1 MKRIGITGK
10 SGFIGTHL
18 SNNIY
23 LHKDKYELI
32 NFEDSYFKS
41 EEQLKSFVKQCD
53 VIVHLAALNRHSEPD
68 EILKIN
74 IRLVEQLIEALET
87 TNSNSHIIFS
97 SSTQEERE
105 NAYGSSKKKGR
116 ELFESWAERNNSKF
130 TGLIIP
136 NVFGPYGV
144 PFHNS
149 FISTFS
155 YQLTHNKEPRIEI
168 DAEVGLIY
176 VDELVNKIL
185 SIIETSS
192 SGINRIRLEETSKH
206 KVSDI
211 LKMMEG
217 FKLNYFDKAII
228 PELDTNFKRNL
239 FNTFRSYID
248 LNDHFP
254 FYYKLNS
261 DERGTFVETMKLN
274 SGGQVSYST
283 TKPGI
288 TRGNHF
294 HTRKIER
301 FAVIK
306 GEATIKM
313 RKINTKEIFEFKLTG
328 NEPSFVDMPIW
339 YTHNITNTGN
349 SELITV
355 FWINEFYDEKDSDT
369 FFEKVEE

>member
-10 SGFIGTHL
+10 SGFIGMHL

-32 NFEDSYFKS
+32 EFEDSYFQN

-68 EILKIN
+68 EIYKTN
-74 IRLVEQLIEALET
+74 IFLVEKLIKALELT
-87 TNSNSHIIFS
+87 DSKPHIIFS
-97 SSTQEERE
+97 SSTQEERD

-116 ELFESWAERNNSKF
+116 ELFEQWANKYNVGF

-185 SIIETSS
+185 SIIDTSS

-294 HTRKIER
+294 HTR
-301 FAVIK
+301 
-306 GEATIKM
+306 
-313 RKINTKEIFEFKLTG
+313 
-328 NEPSFVDMPIW
+328 
-339 YTHNITNTGN
+339 
-349 SELITV
+349 
-355 FWINEFYDEKDSDT
+355 
-369 FFEKVEE
+369 

>member
-18 SNNIY
+18 ANNIY
-23 LHKDKYELI
+23 LSKDKYELI
-32 NFEDSYFKS
+32 DFEDAYFQN
-41 EEQLKSFVKQCD
+41 EEILKNFVKQCD

-68 EILKIN
+68 EILKTN
-74 IRLVEQLIEALET
+74 ISLVEQLIDALES
-87 TNSNSHIIFS
+87 TNSKPHIIFS

-116 ELFESWAERNNSKF
+116 ELFENWADRNKSGF

-136 NVFGPYGV
+136 NVFGPFGV

-155 YQLTHNKEPRIEI
+155 HQLTHNLEPKIEI

-176 VDELVNKIL
+176 VDELVKHIL
-185 SIIETSS
+185 NIIETDSIS
-192 SGINRIRLEETSKH
+192 KSIVRLEETSKH

-211 LKMMEG
+211 LAMMNG
-217 FKLNYFDKAII
+217 FKSDYLEKAII
-228 PELDTNFKRNL
+228 PELNTTFKRNL
-239 FNTFRSYID
+239 FNTFRSYIE
-248 LNDHFP
+248 LNSHFP
-254 FYYKLNS
+254 FHYKLNQ
-261 DERGTFVETMKLN
+261 DERGTFIETMKLN
-274 SGGQVSYST
+274 TGGQVSYST
-283 TKPGI
+283 TIPGI

-306 GEATIKM
+306 GEAAIKM
-313 RKINTKEIFEFKLTG
+313 RKINTKEIFEFKLSG
-328 NEPSFVDMPIW
+328 DEPSFVDMPIW
-339 YTHNITNTGN
+339 FTHNITNIGQR
-349 SELITV
+349 ELVTL
-355 FWINEFYDEKDSDT
+355 FWINEFYDSSNADT
-369 FFEKVEE
+369 FYETVEE